1 MWRRPQVELVLRHG
15 YWIGREDF
23 TGRFVHGQAD
33 PEPAGDQPVAAIDW
47 HGAVEG
53 LERGEL
59 PCSSSELSVLKI
71 AASLGGGCPVS
82 LRLLLRVRPGEH
94 RAGRRGCAACER
106 VGRHGHRARAAGV
119 SAGRPCR
126 GRRRH
131 GASGGRSAVNAEKPV
146 PGSAGLQLVNGVP
159 LLHPEEQVFE
169 AMLTGWRNQQLGAR

>member
-1 MWRRPQVELVLRHG
+1 MLRAGARGLYVEEAAVELVLRHG

-23 TGRFVHGQAD
+23 TVRFVHGQAD

-82 LRLLLRVRPGEH
+82 LRLLL
-94 RAGRRGCAACER
+94 
-106 VGRHGHRARAAGV
+106 
-119 SAGRPCR
+119 
-126 GRRRH
+126 
-131 GASGGRSAVNAEKPV
+131 GGFDQVNIALVAEV
-146 PGSAGLQLVNGVP
+146 VLHANGSAGMVIVPAPPAYPPGVRVVAADGTVLQEG
-159 LLHPEEQVFE
+159 E
-169 AMLTGWRNQQLGAR
+169 AR